1 MIYETLMATVL
12 FAMLWAVRSH
22 GFKGGWLFSLYLVFA
37 GAERF
42 LIEQI
47 RVNSEFNVVG
57 LMVTQAEVISVILL
71 LWGLL
76 GLTLTSRRRVAVN
89 ERTAPAS

>member
-12 FAMLWAVRSH
+12 FAMLWALRRHS
-22 GFKGGWLFSLYLVFA
+22 FKGGWLFSFYLIFA
-37 GAERF
+37 GVERF

-47 RVNSEFNVVG
+47 RVNNEFNVVG

-71 LWGLL
+71 LLGLL
-76 GLTLTSRRRVAVN
+76 GLALTSARRVA
-89 ERTAPAS
+89 EPEKTAPAS